1 MYKNQQEREREREG
15 ERERSYSKTSK
26 RFPALRDSR
35 PKAARVTPFAREAER
50 VRLSCPAPWCGE
62 GEGKVLEDKE
72 EEVQMGIKLR
82 AMEELVVRKR

>member
-1 MYKNQQEREREREG
+1 MYKNQQKRERERE
-15 ERERSYSKTSK
+15 SYSKTSK

-35 PKAARVTPFAREAER
+35 PKAARVTHLRERKAER
-50 VRLSCPAPWCGE
+50 VRLSCPAPWYGE